1 MQIIVK
7 SIQDMKWLAD
17 KLIPYLENGTVY
29 TLNGDLGAGKT
40 TLVSLIAQRLNV
52 EETPTSPTFS
62 LVNIYNGDMIIN
74 HLDLY
79 RLETPEEIE
88 SFEYEEYF
96 YPENSITFIEWP
108 KRAQAYLPRD
118 TVKITIKLAEDG
130 TRLVD
135 IDGIDF
141 E

>member
-1 MQIIVK
+1 MQIIIK

-17 KLIPYLENGTVY
+17 KLIPYLKNGDVF

-40 TLVSLIAQRLNV
+40 TLVSLIANRLNV

-62 LVNIYNGDMIIN
+62 LVNIYNGDMVIN

-79 RLETPEEIE
+79 RLESPEEIE

-108 KRAQAYLPRD
+108 ERAQEYLPRD
-118 TVKITIKLAEDG
+118 IVKITIKMGEDG

>member
-1 MQIIVK
+1 
-7 SIQDMKWLAD
+7 MKWLAD
-17 KLIPYLENGTVY
+17 KLIPYLENGKVY

-40 TLVSLIAQRLNV
+40 TLVSLIANKLNV
-52 EETPTSPTFS
+52 QETPTSPTFS

-79 RLETPEEIE
+79 RLESPEEIE

-96 YPENSITFIEWP
+96 YPEDSITFIEWP
-108 KRAQAYLPRD
+108 ERALEYLPRD
-118 TVKITIKLAEDG
+118 VVKITIKLAEDG

>member
-1 MQIIVK
+1 MQIIIK
-7 SIQDMKWLAD
+7 SVQDMKWLAD
-17 KLIPYLENGTVY
+17 KLIPYLENGKVY

-40 TLVSLIAQRLNV
+40 TLVSTIANKLNV
-52 EETPTSPTFS
+52 QETPTSPTFS

-79 RLETPEEIE
+79 RLESPEEIE

-96 YPENSITFIEWP
+96 YPEDSITFIEWP
-108 KRAQAYLPRD
+108 ERALEYLPRD
-118 TVKITIKLAEDG
+118 VVNITIKLAEDG
-130 TRLVD
+130 TRLVE